1 MSARLRI
8 ACAVSVY
15 LLSSA
20 GAPAIRAHGVTV
32 GTAYA
37 QTGPSQPITLKANLR
52 HISCLAFAPDGGIL
66 AAGGDGEA
74 FSPSWSREGR
84 VRLWDWPSRRERPP
98 LQDLPGTRTSSV
110 SCLAFSPDGA
120 TLATATT
127 SGVKLWAV
135 ATGRAVT
142 LSGSG
147 TRPSP
152 PTFVVFSPDGRTL
165 ATRARSLELWDVA
178 GRTLRASLEPAG
190 EAAGFS
196 PSGKVLASITHDQR
210 VRLWD
215 VATGRSLA
223 EEQAQVGPL
232 HAIAFA
238 PDGATLAVGGEA
250 GVQLWDVAGPHHT
263 LLRPRA
269 VLEAWPVR
277 SLAFSPNGKLLA
289 AAGGHAKLWDVAGA
303 RELTVVRP
311 ADAGF
316 ISFVAF
322 APDGT
327 MLALSEQDRSSRRL
341 GGSVRL
347 WDLRA
352 LLSPQAVS
360 ARARAA
366 ASDLLRAVRDSDAH
380 GAAGAMRAMGPH
392 ALAAIPVL
400 TPGLK
405 DRKADVR
412 AATAVALGRIGPGA
426 KAAVP
431 ALIQAL
437 KDDSPQVRQAASLGL
452 QRIDPDAA
460 GRSGLAGQTTPAQPP
475 VPVRRGGLTLYEGRA
490 AEEWIEKLGESRI
503 PNEIFGRSDSRK
515 PVEALRAIG
524 PSVAVPAAVT
534 LLAHQRWHVRTGA
547 AMTFALFGADAGAT
561 IPALIAVFRVK
572 NELVQVC
579 DAAADALVTIGKA
592 TGGPPSPDL
601 LKVLSDTDGFVRVFA
616 ARVVLGIDPGHPAAM
631 SALRAVLRDART
643 PHTLAARDGRALS
656 VALATLRG
664 LGARAAPAVP
674 ELTDLIQSGQAA
686 GAVPVLANIGPSADA
701 AVPVLIQAM
710 KHGDVNVR
718 RAVADALVGI
728 RGPGGFALP
737 DLLAALNDAD
747 PYTRVFAARVIARL
761 DPANQPAMRVL
772 ADALEKPLSLDA
784 RGQLYRN
791 AMLLAAAVDA
801 LKSLGPSAAPAVP
814 ELTEVLRSS
823 LQSSYLGDKFR
834 AREVAAVLGQ
844 IGPAARPAVPV
855 LIEMLTNQDWV
866 VGGDAARVFAR
877 IGPETL
883 PEVIKALEEVLKTD
897 ASERPKVVLW
907 ALRGFGE
914 SAAPA
919 VPAVTHALTTRTRTC
934 AMLRQRRSERSALR
948 RSSPS
953 WHSVKR

>member
-1 MSARLRI
+1 
-8 ACAVSVY
+8 
-15 LLSSA
+15 
-20 GAPAIRAHGVTV
+20 
-32 GTAYA
+32 
-37 QTGPSQPITLKANLR
+37 
-52 HISCLAFAPDGGIL
+52 
-66 AAGGDGEA
+66 
-74 FSPSWSREGR
+74 
-84 VRLWDWPSRRERPP
+84 
-98 LQDLPGTRTSSV
+98 
-110 SCLAFSPDGA
+110 
-120 TLATATT
+120 
-127 SGVKLWAV
+127 
-135 ATGRAVT
+135 
-142 LSGSG
+142 
-147 TRPSP
+147 
-152 PTFVVFSPDGRTL
+152 
-165 ATRARSLELWDVA
+165 VA
-178 GRTLRASLEPAG
+178 GRTLRVSLEPAG
-190 EAAGFS
+190 EAAAFS
-196 PSGKVLASITHDQR
+196 PSGKILASTTHDQR

-223 EEQAQVGPL
+223 EEPAQVGPL

-250 GVQLWDVAGPHHT
+250 GVQLWDVVTGPPHT

-269 VLEAWPVR
+269 VLEAWPVQ
-277 SLAFSPNGKLLA
+277 SLTFSPNGRLLA
-289 AAGGHAKLWDVAGA
+289 AAGGHAKVWDVAGA

-316 ISFVAF
+316 ISFAAF

-327 MLALSEQDRSSRRL
+327 MLALSEQDRSWRRL

-352 LLSPQAVS
+352 LLSPQAVA

-366 ASDLLRAVRDSDAH
+366 ASDLLRAVRDGDAH
-380 GAAGAMRAMGPH
+380 GAAGAMATMGPH

-405 DRKADVR
+405 DQKADVR

-431 ALIQAL
+431 ALVQAL
-437 KDDSPQVRQAASLGL
+437 KDDSPQVRQAASVGL
-452 QRIDPDAA
+452 MQIDPDAA
-460 GRSGLAGQTTPAQPP
+460 GRSGRASQMTPAQPP
-475 VPVRRGGLTLYEGRA
+475 VPVRRHGVTLYEGRA

-503 PNEIFGRSDSRK
+503 PNEIFGRPDSRK
-515 PVEALRAIG
+515 PIEALRAIG
-524 PSVAVPAAVT
+524 PAVAVPAALT

-547 AMTFALFGADAGAT
+547 AMTFALFGADAKAA
-561 IPALIAVFRVK
+561 IPALIAVFRGK

-579 DAAADALVTIGKA
+579 GAAADALVTIGKA

-601 LKVLSDTDGFVRVFA
+601 LKALSDADGFVRVFA
-616 ARVVLGIDPGHPAAM
+616 AQVVLGIDPGHPAAM
-631 SALRAVLRDART
+631 SALRIVLRDART

-656 VALATLRG
+656 VALATLRS

-674 ELTDLIQSGQAA
+674 ELTDLVQSGQAA
-686 GAVPVLANIGPSADA
+686 VAVPVLANIGPAAGA

-710 KHGDVNVR
+710 KHGDVNGR
-718 RAVADALVGI
+718 RAVADALVAI
-728 RGPGGFALP
+728 RGPGGPVLP
-737 DLLAALNDAD
+737 DLLGVLNDAD
-747 PYTRVFAARVIARL
+747 PYTRVFAARVVARL

-772 ADALEKPLSLDA
+772 TDTLEQPLSLDA
-784 RGQLYRN
+784 RGRPYRD

-801 LKSLGPSAAPAVP
+801 LKSLGPNAAPAVP

-855 LIEMLTNQDWV
+855 LIEMLTNRDWV

-919 VPAVTHALTTRTRTC
+919 VPAVTHALTHANANVRHAAAETLGAIGPQALTAIPALSR
-934 AMLRQRRSERSALR
+934 ALNDEAPHVRQGAARAL
-948 RSSPS
+948 
-953 WHSVKR
+953 KRIQGAPESRAGE